1 MIMVACNPVEA
12 DRLHVAMH
20 MEEPHTVVNTRQQ
33 HEITQPRQHLKVL
46 HRGHLLQHTHVMS
59 ARQRHRWLLHPRK
72 NQKLCFPVNT
82 DVQPCQYRYELV
94 NIAVHGQAVTAMLD
108 TTCILSREQMSTCSI
123 KAKSTH

>member
-46 HRGHLLQHTHVMS
+46 HRGHLLQHTRDVSKAETQMVAS
-59 ARQRHRWLLHPRK
+59 S
-72 NQKLCFPVNT
+72 QKEPKALFS
-82 DVQPCQYRYELV
+82 CQYRC
-94 NIAVHGQAVTAMLD
+94 
-108 TTCILSREQMSTCSI
+108 TTLPIQI
-123 KAKSTH
+123 